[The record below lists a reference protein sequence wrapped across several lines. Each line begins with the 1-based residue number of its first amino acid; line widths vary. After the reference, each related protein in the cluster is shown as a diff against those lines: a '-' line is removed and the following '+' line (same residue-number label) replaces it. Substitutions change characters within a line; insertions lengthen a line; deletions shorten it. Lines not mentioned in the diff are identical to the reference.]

1 MGGLPEKLD
10 GIRDVPQARHI
21 GVADGCTP
29 LGHEADDWLSKG
41 LQIEFARLTELRL
54 RRLNVQTGVY
64 LRLEADLVRKD

>member
-10 GIRDVPQARHI
+10 GIRDVPQARHV
-21 GVADGCTP
+21 GVADRCTP
-29 LGHEADDWLSKG
+29 LGHEADDWLSEG

-54 RRLNVQTGVY
+54 CRLNVQTGVD